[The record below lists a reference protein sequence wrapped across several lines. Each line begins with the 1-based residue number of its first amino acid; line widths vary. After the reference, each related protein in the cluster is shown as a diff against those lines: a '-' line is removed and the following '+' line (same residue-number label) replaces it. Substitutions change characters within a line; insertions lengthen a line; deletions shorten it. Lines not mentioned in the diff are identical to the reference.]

1 MISLIDQDYDDEK
14 IDDSNVMVMFN
25 ISTFT

>member
-1 MISLIDQDYDDEK
+1 MISLIDQDYDYEK